1 MMRKKLVTLSLL
13 ALAAA
18 LYSVALVSVPAP
30 AQACAWVCTGG
41 SCAGGRLFA
50 RNSCTG
56 QVSCVSACIA
66 P

>member
-1 MMRKKLVTLSLL
+1 MRKKVATLSLL

-18 LYSVALVSVPAP
+18 LYTVALVSVPAP
-30 AQACAWVCTGG
+30 AQACANVCTGG
-41 SCAGGRLFA
+41 TCSGGKVQA

-56 QVSCVSACIA
+56 QITCVSFCVA